1 MLPVK
6 RRRLGQK
13 VMRMERQKLL
23 TWLLKETRWLRG
35 VLLLD
40 KQEVCREEGR
50 LVDLLV
56 EQLRLLICHL
66 CLWWLLKQV
75 MGRGQRWVK
84 MGLRVETRLC
94 TWYCQKMRRERMNRR
109 DSGKWNVVES
119 VSLLEEVF

>member
-13 VMRMERQKLL
+13 VMRMER
-23 TWLLKETRWLRG
+23 
-35 VLLLD
+35 
-40 KQEVCREEGR
+40 
-50 LVDLLV
+50 
-56 EQLRLLICHL
+56 
-66 CLWWLLKQV
+66 QV

>member
-13 VMRMERQKLL
+13 VMRMERQNLL
-23 TWLLKETRWLRG
+23 TWLLKETRWLKG

-50 LVDLLV
+50 RVLV
-56 EQLRLLICHL
+56 ERHL